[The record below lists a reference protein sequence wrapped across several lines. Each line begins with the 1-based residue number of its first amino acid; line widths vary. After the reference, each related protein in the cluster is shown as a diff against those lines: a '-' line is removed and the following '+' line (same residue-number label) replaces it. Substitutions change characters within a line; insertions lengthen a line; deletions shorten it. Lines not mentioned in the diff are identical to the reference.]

1 MSDVTLT
8 VRLSKQLRDRLEILS
23 TETRRSKS
31 FLGMEAIQNYVE
43 TEEEIILGIKRG
55 LADLKAGRTVPHATA
70 MKRIRSKIDGA
81 AKKKKSA

>member
-8 VRLSKQLRDRLEILS
+8 VRLSKQLRDRLEVLS

-55 LADLKAGRTVPHATA
+55 IADVKAGRTVPHAIA
-70 MKRIRSKIDGA
+70 IKRIRATIDNTT
-81 AKKKKSA
+81 KKKKSA